1 MAQSLSAYG
10 AKMFAAL
17 QVALAESYGV
27 ELASKTFSVEPS
39 IAQELNEAI
48 TQLFERIPARYHKL
62 LGMIALHRK
71 DWPVAIQHFERAEQ
85 LYESIGVGTRLANC
99 RKALAKAQANENAG
113 NGTE

>member
-17 QVALAESYGV
+17 QVSLAESYGV

-48 TQLFERIPARYHKL
+48 THKSDFLQRIN
-62 LGMIALHRK
+62 
-71 DWPVAIQHFERAEQ
+71 V
-85 LYESIGVGTRLANC
+85 IGVTEIKGQKVFLGVSGPVTGRTNTKTTDREA
-99 RKALAKAQANENAG
+99 KDASALDD
-113 NGTE
+113 

>member
-1 MAQSLSAYG
+1 KARRSP
-10 AKMFAAL
+10 
-17 QVALAESYGV
+17 
-27 ELASKTFSVEPS
+27 EPYVS
-39 IAQELNEAI
+39 NLLPRVDGEW
-48 TQLFERIPARYHKL
+48 QLFERIPARYHKL

-85 LYESIGVGTRLANC
+85 LYESIGVGTRLADC